1 MIRVS
6 IVAASPLARAG
17 LKNLLTGTDLAIVE
31 SVASA
36 GMLGGDRGLEAESD
50 VIIADLS
57 GESFESSLASLANPA
72 ADTPII
78 LVIDQAATT
87 AMQPALRAGVRAVLS
102 NDVDSDQLI
111 AAVQAVAAGLY
122 VSQSA
127 NVAGE
132 FPTSTQASA
141 FLTALQEPLTP
152 REREVLYLLASGL
165 GNKQIADCLKIS
177 EHTVK
182 FHVASIL
189 GKLNAGSRTE
199 AVAIGIRRGLVL
211 L

>member
-57 GESFESSLASLANPA
+57 GVSFESSLASLANGA

-87 AMQPALRAGVRAVLS
+87 AMQPALRAGVR
-102 NDVDSDQLI
+102 
-111 AAVQAVAAGLY
+111 G
-122 VSQSA
+122 QSSR
-127 NVAGE
+127 G
-132 FPTSTQASA
+132 PQGDR
-141 FLTALQEPLTP
+141 TA
-152 REREVLYLLASGL
+152 
-165 GNKQIADCLKIS
+165 
-177 EHTVK
+177 
-182 FHVASIL
+182 
-189 GKLNAGSRTE
+189 
-199 AVAIGIRRGLVL
+199 
-211 L
+211 